1 MDNDIRQQ
9 LDRIEQY
16 AKIAAKEMLNI
27 KEASF
32 ILDMSEQSVRS
43 KARNNELPCYKPNVN
58 RLYFKKSELEAWMMQ
73 NRSKGR
79 AEIESEAEV
88 YCLTHKDKEK

>member
-1 MDNDIRQQ
+1 MDKEIKQQ

-16 AKIAAKEMLNI
+16 AMIAAKTMLNI

-32 ILDMSEQSVRS
+32 ILGMTEQSIRI

-58 RLYFKKSELEAWMMQ
+58 RLYFKKDELEAWMMQ
-73 NRSKGR
+73 NRSKGK
-79 AEIESEAEV
+79 AEIESEAAV
-88 YCLTHKDKEK
+88 YCLTHKEEEN